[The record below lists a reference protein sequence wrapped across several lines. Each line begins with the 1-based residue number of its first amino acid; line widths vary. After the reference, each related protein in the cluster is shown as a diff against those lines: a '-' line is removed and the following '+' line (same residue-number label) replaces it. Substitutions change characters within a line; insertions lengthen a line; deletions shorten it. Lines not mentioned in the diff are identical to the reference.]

1 MAPLAPRELNGK
13 RKRERMAEEE
23 LDEGKETKRG
33 EEENVC
39 PNGGPEKTTPVRK
52 VRGQTKGSQKLFTS
66 GGDGNKTKG
75 GETSM
80 TSQISRND
88 ALWMH

>member
-13 RKRERMAEEE
+13 RKRERIVEEE
-23 LDEGKETKRG
+23 LDERKE
-33 EEENVC
+33 EEENMC

-66 GGDGNKTKG
+66 GGETNKTKG

-80 TSQISRND
+80 TFQIRSCFMD
-88 ALWMH
+88 ALSC